1 MYEITVQDIITLFEQ
16 AALTDRRLPAAIR
29 KQRITAWLEY
39 KQEKMYQHSYHKVE
53 FKIIPT
59 SRDIAR
65 WQIATT
71 ILKEIVEDIE
81 LKKIIWLRAKKFPY
95 TQLGRLFG
103 MSRRK
108 LKQKYIEEI
117 IYIRLWLQ
125 LHQQNKKIS
134 DMIDKIVLEKK
145 YN

>member
-1 MYEITVQDIITLFEQ
+1 MI
-16 AALTDRRLPAAIR
+16 
-29 KQRITAWLEY
+29 LEPPDLIAFFNIFLI
-39 KQEKMYQHSYHKVE
+39 E
-53 FKIIPT
+53 FKIVPT

-71 ILKEIVEDIE
+71 ILKEIVEDID

-108 LKQKYIEEI
+108 LKQKYMEEI

-125 LHQQNKKIS
+125 LHQQHKKIS